1 MLPGA
6 TMVPH
11 EHKAN
16 RCLEDQDRKLELRL
30 YVAGTTPRS
39 TEALANLEAICREY
53 FPGRYHIE
61 VIDVLMEPGIAI
73 SGGILV
79 TPTLVKV
86 EPPPVRLVVGNL
98 TSRDTVLYALGL
110 LGTKPPPK
118 RPKGDTPK

>member
-1 MLPGA
+1 
-6 TMVPH
+6 MVPH

-16 RCLEDQDRKLELRL
+16 RGLEDEDRKLELRL
-30 YVAGTTPRS
+30 YIAGTTPQS

-86 EPPPVRLVVGNL
+86 EPPPVRLAVGNL
-98 TSRDTVLYALGL
+98 ASRDTVLYALGL
-110 LGTKPPPK
+110 LGTKGTARSPREAQSP
-118 RPKGDTPK
+118 DD